1 MVSLFDLDFTGI
13 PESVVAEISATIA
26 AYLPYMVGDNGGE
39 ENTRRTVHRLY
50 TDLRFILKNSK
61 LQNSKL
67 YAQLGQFQKTVLY
80 NGLTRRNSP
89 NGIIKL
95 APDNNFIGGKSE

>member
-1 MVSLFDLDFTGI
+1 MVSMFDLDFTDV
-13 PESVVAEISATIA
+13 PESVVAELSATIA
-26 AYLPYMVGDNGGE
+26 AYLPYIVGDNGGE

-67 YAQLGQFQKTVLY
+67 YAQLGQFQKTVLH
-80 NGLTRRNSP
+80 NGLTRRNS
-89 NGIIKL
+89 GCGVTRL
-95 APDNNFIGGKSE
+95 VPDNNFIGGKSE